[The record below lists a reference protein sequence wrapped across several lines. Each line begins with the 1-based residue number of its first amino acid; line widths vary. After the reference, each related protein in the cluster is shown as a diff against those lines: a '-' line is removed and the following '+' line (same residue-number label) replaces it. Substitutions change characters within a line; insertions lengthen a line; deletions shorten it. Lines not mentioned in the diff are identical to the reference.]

1 MKDGFTENLDRIKNE
16 IKRLE
21 HKVEVFES
29 LRELRSY
36 LLATRIN
43 RNSFLVEL
51 RRQVILDLE
60 AQGLSKFDISK
71 VLNKNHATIL
81 HALKSPADPEVERV
95 VKENYKQWIADRV
108 FPESVSVTVVSVTHP
123 SGFRSKVDY
132 KLLKVRDE
140 YYR

>member
-1 MKDGFTENLDRIKNE
+1 MKDGFTENLERLKNE

-21 HKVEVFES
+21 HKVEVFEN
-29 LRELRSY
+29 LRELRIY
-36 LLATRIN
+36 LLATRLN

-71 VLNKNHATIL
+71 VLNKNHATVL
-81 HALKSPADPEVERV
+81 HALKSPADPEVEKV
-95 VKENYKQWIADRV
+95 VKSNYKQWIADKV
-108 FPESVSVTVVSVTHP
+108 YPESVSVTVVSADHP
-123 SGFRSKVDY
+123 SGFRSKVNY

>member
-1 MKDGFTENLDRIKNE
+1 MKDVFTENLERIKRE

-29 LRELRSY
+29 IKELRIY
-36 LLATRIN
+36 LLATGLN

-60 AQGLSKFDISK
+60 AQGLNKFDISK
-71 VLNKNHATIL
+71 ILNKNHATIL
-81 HALKSPADPEVERV
+81 HALKSPADPEIEKV
-95 VKENYKQWIADRV
+95 VKSNYKQWIADRV
-108 FPESVSVTVVSVTHP
+108 FPESVSVTVVSADHP